1 MKQYWLFCLSAVQ
14 DIVFCAIDNAFA
26 NNISLDVIIVINTFL
41 IIQYFCLR
49 PMNLGT
55 YAYQALQSRPKNC
68 LVCTLLM
75 SVLVGIILIL
85 CAKPLTLL
93 FDLTAKQ
100 REALAE
106 AIILFGLYS
115 YTGHL

>member
-49 PMNLGT
+49 PMN
-55 YAYQALQSRPKNC
+55 
-68 LVCTLLM
+68 
-75 SVLVGIILIL
+75 
-85 CAKPLTLL
+85 
-93 FDLTAKQ
+93 
-100 REALAE
+100 
-106 AIILFGLYS
+106 
-115 YTGHL
+115 